1 MIVIIDGMK
10 IHSERDLHETLMN
23 EIDFGDFYGYNLA
36 ALWDRLTTD
45 VVRPVKIVWKHS
57 EQSRVALGNDIFA
70 KYVKLFKDVVEQDV
84 LYGLEDRLEF
94 ICE

>member
-1 MIVIIDGMK
+1 MIVIVDGTK
-10 IHSERDLHETLMN
+10 IHSERDLHEILMN
-23 EIDFGDFYGYNLA
+23 ELGLGDFYGYNLA
-36 ALWDRLTTD
+36 ALTTD

-57 EQSRVALGNDIFA
+57 EQSRVALGNEIFA
-70 KYVKLFKDVVEQDV
+70 KYVKLFNDAVEQDV